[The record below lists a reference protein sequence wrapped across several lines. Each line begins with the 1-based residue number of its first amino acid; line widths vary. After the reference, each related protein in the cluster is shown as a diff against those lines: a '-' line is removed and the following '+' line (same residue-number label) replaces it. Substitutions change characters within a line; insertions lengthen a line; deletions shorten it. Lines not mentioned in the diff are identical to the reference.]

1 MECVYTNTGVKQGMR
16 KEALKQAVTVDDP
29 GTVTGARHGPYTETP
44 RVDGCLETAAGWVGD
59 FRVGA
64 GMGGET
70 GSWWLR
76 GSFLGY

>member
-1 MECVYTNTGVKQGMR
+1 MDGVCLNKQKQGMR
-16 KEALKQAVTVDDP
+16 KEVLKQAVTVDDL
-29 GTVTGARHGPYTETP
+29 GNVTGARHGPYTETP
-44 RVDGCLETAAGWVGD
+44 CVDGCLETAAGWVGD